1 MNEYPL
7 PAPENRS
14 VRSARF
20 FTALQR
26 YRSLLR
32 RRFWLL
38 PLMAGLAMLVNAII
52 LWNSPPNFVS
62 VGQMIVNVRLQI
74 QTGASYVEEMTSF
87 LGTQVALMQSGT
99 VLARAEQRVRA
110 TRPDLLPSPV
120 KLKIGV
126 SPKTSI
132 FNLRAT
138 GLDPVYTQV
147 YLDAVMDSYVSL
159 KKEMKAKTSDT
170 SLAGITD
177 ELLRLEKEL
186 KAGEDEL
193 LQFQATNSV
202 VFLQEQG
209 NSAGAYLV
217 QINRS
222 LAALQIELQLLKMLN
237 LEQNLERQ
245 QQQGVVT
252 GTKPAATTPDGVQP
266 VDLLR
271 ADSDYLKVKQQIQLL
286 KAEQTQLSEVL
297 RPKHPK
303 MIALTEEITRKEQ
316 LLEIFKQQSVEQLDN
331 RRSSLELQIQNLERE
346 AKEWEVKSLDISTKM
361 ARYQKIRANINRV
374 QTLYDQLL
382 KTMQAIG
389 VDKEVMPET
398 VTVLEKAGPAKPD
411 RLTLGMSLL
420 ISGLIG
426 LGLGIGILILID
438 RFDDRMNSLTE
449 LNDHFEEQVIG
460 QIPRERVPRK
470 AEMQLI
476 TPDDTRHAF
485 VESYRN
491 VRSSLLFMSQGNGH
505 ARPRLLLVTSS
516 IPNDGKSMTTS
527 NLAITMAQAGSRV
540 LLIDA
545 DLRKGVIHRRFGV
558 ESAPGFTEV
567 LHQEMPWSKTVRPT
581 KVDNLSVIPCGAIT
595 HKSGELFL
603 RPFVPGLLKEMTS
616 QYDYVIIDSAPVMAA
631 DDVTTLAPHVQGV
644 VFVIRAQHT
653 SARVARAA
661 LDLLYQR
668 NVNVLG
674 IVLNAVNPN
683 VGEYYYYSKYKDY
696 YSKTPKAK
704 A

>member
-1 MNEYPL
+1 MNEYPQ

-32 RRFWLL
+32 RRFWVL
-38 PLMAGLAMLVNAII
+38 PLMAGLAMGVHSLI
-52 LWNSPPNFVS
+52 LWNAPPSFAS
-62 VGQMIVNVRLQI
+62 FGRMIVNVRLQI
-74 QTGASYVEEMTSF
+74 QTGASYIEELSNF

-99 VLARAEQRVRA
+99 VLARAEQRVQ
-110 TRPDLLPSPV
+110 TDRPDLLPSEV
-120 KLKIGV
+120 KLQIGV

-138 GLDPVYTQV
+138 GSDQNYTRA
-147 YLDAVMDSYVSL
+147 YLDAVMEEYVNL
-159 KKEMKAKTSDT
+159 KKEMRAKSTDT
-170 SLAGITD
+170 TVAGITD
-177 ELLRLEKEL
+177 ELMRLEKEL

-193 LQFQATNSV
+193 LQFQATNSI

-217 QINRS
+217 QLNRQ
-222 LAALQIELQLLKMLN
+222 LAALQSELQLLNMLN

-252 GTKPAATTPDGVQP
+252 GTKSDTIKTDGREV
-266 VDLLR
+266 VDFFK
-271 ADSDYLKVKQQIQLL
+271 ADSEYLKVKQQIQLL
-286 KAEQTQLSEVL
+286 KAEQTQLAEYF

-303 MIALTEEITRKEQ
+303 MVAMSEDIGRKEQ

-331 RRSSLELQIQNLERE
+331 RRSSLELQIQNLDRE
-346 AKEWEVKSLDISTKM
+346 AKDWEVKSLDISTKM
-361 ARYQKIRANINRV
+361 ARYQKIRSNIARV

-382 KTMQAIG
+382 KTMQAVG
-389 VDKEVMPET
+389 VDKDIMPET
-398 VTVLEKAGPAKPD
+398 VTVLEKASLAKPD
-411 RLTLGMSLL
+411 RPTLAISLL

-426 LGLGIGILILID
+426 LGLGIGLLILTD
-438 RFDDRMNSLTE
+438 RFDDRMNSLIE
-449 LNDHFEEQVIG
+449 LHDHFEEQVIG
-460 QIPRERVPRK
+460 QIPRERAPRK
-470 AEMQLI
+470 TEMQLI
-476 TPDDTRHAF
+476 TPEDTRHAF

-491 VRSSLLFMSQGNGH
+491 VRSSLLFMSQDNGDV
-505 ARPRLLLVTSS
+505 RPRLLLVTSS

-545 DLRKGVIHRRFGV
+545 DLRKGVIHRRLKA
-558 ESAPGFTEV
+558 ESTPGFSEV
-567 LHQEMPWSKTVRPT
+567 LRQEKTWAETVQQT
-581 KVDNLSVIPCGAIT
+581 KVENLSIIPCGSIT

-603 RPFVPGLLKEMTS
+603 QPFVPALLKEMS
-616 QYDYVIIDSAPVMAA
+616 GKYDYVIIDSAPVMAA
-631 DDVTTLAPHVQGV
+631 DDVTSLAPYVQGV

-696 YSKTPKAK
+696 YSKPAKAK
-704 A
+704 K